1 MDRALFRVAALAAA
15 AVLVIACAD
24 VRADPGAAPTELAP
38 SGAEQSPPTDAP
50 PPATPAEGSTAEQGS
65 VDEAAMG
72 AQQEG
77 VEQQLAQEPPAG
89 DAPVQRQGSASP
101 SGPPSAISSPGGPE
115 GQGGAPDLPVQ
126 PVGGSAASAPEL
138 PIVAQ
143 SAVSPA
149 PLFGAIEPGHIS
161 GVRAP
166 RDSGPLG
173 GLEPLLPGVERELRT
188 VQAQIDDLGRRLDRG
203 APAPTRRLIRLRSS
217 LARITPVL
225 LALGVQLDAAG
236 RLSPRLRALL
246 HRVRVRLVGARASAA
261 DLVGALRRA
270 GARGPELRLL
280 LRELGRFRMLHA
292 ALASKLGAE
301 RASAPSGP
309 GANAAYTQV
318 LPAPAAAPRHAATAP
333 PGRRAAGRPAT
344 GSRGRGGP
352 DEPAPWSSAPGS
364 SAPGSASA
372 NPGGASSAASVAL
385 LATLLIGL
393 ALPRLRACL
402 ALSPG
407 RRYTVAFLAPLER
420 PG

>member
-1 MDRALFRVAALAAA
+1 MDRASFRVAALAAA

-24 VRADPGAAPTELAP
+24 ARADPGAAPTELAT

-50 PPATPAEGSTAEQGS
+50 PPPTPAEGPTAEQGS
-65 VDEAAMG
+65 LDEGALG

-89 DAPVQRQGSASP
+89 DAPVQRHGSASP

-126 PVGGSAASAPEL
+126 PVGGSAPSAAEL

-149 PLFGAIEPGHIS
+149 PLFGAIEPGHIG
-161 GVRAP
+161 GVRAQP
-166 RDSGPLG
+166 DSRPLG
-173 GLEPLLPGVERELRT
+173 SSLERLLPGVERELRT

-203 APAPTRRLIRLRSS
+203 APAPKSRLIRLRSS
-217 LARITPVL
+217 LERITPAL
-225 LALGVQLDAAG
+225 LALEVQLDAAG

-246 HRVRVRLVGARASAA
+246 HRVRVRLADARASAA
-261 DLVGALRRA
+261 DLIATLRRV

-280 LRELGRFRMLHA
+280 LRELGRFRTLHA
-292 ALASKLGAE
+292 ELASKLGAE
-301 RASAPSGP
+301 RAPVPSEP

-318 LPAPAAAPRHAATAP
+318 HPAPAASPQHAATAP
-333 PGRRAAGRPAT
+333 LERRPAGRPAT
-344 GSRGRGGP
+344 GSPDRGGP
-352 DEPAPWSSAPGS
+352 DEPAPGS

-372 NPGGASSAASVAL
+372 APGGASSAASLAL

-393 ALPRLRACL
+393 LLPRLRARL
-402 ALSPG
+402 ALSPD

>member
-1 MDRALFRVAALAAA
+1 MDRASFRVAALAAA
-15 AVLVIACAD
+15 ALLVIACAD
-24 VRADPGAAPTELAP
+24 ARADPGAAPPELAT

-50 PPATPAEGSTAEQGS
+50 PPATPAEGTTAEQGS
-65 VDEAAMG
+65 LDEGALG

-89 DAPVQRQGSASP
+89 DPPVQRQGPASP
-101 SGPPSAISSPGGPE
+101 SGPPPGAISSPGGPE
-115 GQGGAPDLPVQ
+115 GQGGAPDLSVQ
-126 PVGGSAASAPEL
+126 PIGGSAPSAPEL

-143 SAVSPA
+143 SAYAPA
-149 PLFGAIEPGHIS
+149 PLLGAIEPGHFG

-166 RDSGPLG
+166 PDSRPLG
-173 GLEPLLPGVERELRT
+173 SSLERLLPGVERELRT

-203 APAPTRRLIRLRSS
+203 APAPKRRLIRLRSS
-217 LARITPVL
+217 LERIAPVL
-225 LALGVQLDAAG
+225 LALEVQLDAAG

-261 DLVGALRRA
+261 DLIAALRRA

-292 ALASKLGAE
+292 ALASNLGAE
-301 RASAPSGP
+301 RAPVPSEP

-318 LPAPAAAPRHAATAP
+318 QPAPAASPQHAATAP
-333 PGRRAAGRPAT
+333 LERRTGGRLAT
-344 GSRGRGGP
+344 ASADRGGP
-352 DEPAPWSSAPGS
+352 DEPAPGS

-372 NPGGASSAASVAL
+372 SPGGAFSAASVAL

-393 ALPRLRACL
+393 ALSRLRARL
-402 ALSPG
+402 TLSPG